1 MSKFL
6 KPDESI
12 EKVTD
17 IDLQGLLDKGIQGL
31 ILDLDNT
38 IVPWGG
44 SNPDDDIKS
53 FVERAKG
60 YGFRLCI
67 ISNAPK
73 ERVQTTGKILGL
85 PGIWYA
91 KKPLPPSLRQAQK
104 DILNL
109 PPQKVAIVGDQIFTD
124 ILGGNLLGFY
134 TILVEPI
141 TKKDFIATKLFRF
154 LERVFHLR

>member
-1 MSKFL
+1 MSRFL

-17 IDLQGLLDKGIQGL
+17 IDLHSLLDKGIQGL

-44 SNPDDDIKS
+44 SNPGDDVKA
-53 FVERAKG
+53 FVERAKE
-60 YGFRLCI
+60 YGFGLCI
-67 ISNAPK
+67 ISNAPR
-73 ERVQTTGKILGL
+73 ERVQTTGEILGL

-91 KKPLPPSLRQAQK
+91 KKPLPMSLKKAQK

-141 TKKDFIATKLFRF
+141 TKKDFMATKLFRF
-154 LERVFHLR
+154 LERLFHLR